1 MRVAEELGAKLLEDF
16 DRVDFRIYVDNLEKI
31 PDFIKVAES
40 CIGWEHETKLM
51 IYKFLKEIADSDDDF
66 DKKEQE
72 MLIKLKD
79 IWSLRLKD

>member
-1 MRVAEELGAKLLEDF
+1 
-16 DRVDFRIYVDNLEKI
+16 
-31 PDFIKVAES
+31 
-40 CIGWEHETKLM
+40 M